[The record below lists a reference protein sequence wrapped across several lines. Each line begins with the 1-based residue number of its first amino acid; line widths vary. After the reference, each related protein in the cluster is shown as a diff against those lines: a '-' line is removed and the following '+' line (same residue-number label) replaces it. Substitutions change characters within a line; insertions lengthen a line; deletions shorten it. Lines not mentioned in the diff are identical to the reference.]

1 MLNYQRVN
9 LDDNWAYPR
18 NWETSIKHR
27 NVAEISLEK
36 WHDGHPRF
44 GQLDPLFP
52 SVSQLLHRWPHCE
65 LVVPHI
71 CSSMGKVPNIGGKLI
86 THILRLNRA
95 VWTWVSLDCI
105 KWLCLRLGFP
115 HPINQFMV
123 QKKRHITSM
132 DQVQINFHMRKAIKW
147 HQLMQGLVNVQL
159 LFTSPV
165 PIGDRISNRYLK
177 VTLWLCE
184 NGYWTWP

>member
-105 KWLCLRLGFP
+105 KWLCLRLGY
-115 HPINQFMV
+115 PIPSINSWYKKTTYHIRGSSTDQFSHEKGHQMTSTDAGLGKCPIIV
-123 QKKRHITSM
+123 HIT
-132 DQVQINFHMRKAIKW
+132 
-147 HQLMQGLVNVQL
+147 G
-159 LFTSPV
+159 P
-165 PIGDRISNRYLK
+165 
-177 VTLWLCE
+177 
-184 NGYWTWP
+184 YWG